1 MRRQRFSREQI
12 AEADQ
17 RDILGVAR
25 ELNLKLE
32 KRKNTY
38 KVPGYGGLYITPMKN
53 AFHCFSADM
62 SRGNRS
68 EEHTS
73 ELQSRSDLCRRK
85 RNRIFFTRAIR

>member
-32 KRKNTY
+32 KEK
-38 KVPGYGGLYITPMKN
+38 YI
-53 AFHCFSADM
+53 
-62 SRGNRS
+62 
-68 EEHTS
+68 
-73 ELQSRSDLCRRK
+73 
-85 RNRIFFTRAIR
+85 

>member
-32 KRKNTY
+32 KEKIHIKY
-38 KVPGYGGLYITPMKN
+38 L
-53 AFHCFSADM
+53 DM
-62 SRGNRS
+62 VVCIL
-68 EEHTS
+68 H
-73 ELQSRSDLCRRK
+73 L
-85 RNRIFFTRAIR
+85 

>member
-38 KVPGYGGLYITPMKN
+38 KVPGYGGLYITPIITQNIISSWMGWAKG
-53 AFHCFSADM
+53 H
-62 SRGNRS
+62 
-68 EEHTS
+68 
-73 ELQSRSDLCRRK
+73 Q
-85 RNRIFFTRAIR
+85 

>member
-38 KVPGYGGLYITPMKN
+38 KVPGYGG
-53 AFHCFSADM
+53 
-62 SRGNRS
+62 
-68 EEHTS
+68 
-73 ELQSRSDLCRRK
+73 
-85 RNRIFFTRAIR
+85 

>member
-38 KVPGYGGLYITPMKN
+38 KENLRV
-53 AFHCFSADM
+53 
-62 SRGNRS
+62 
-68 EEHTS
+68 
-73 ELQSRSDLCRRK
+73 
-85 RNRIFFTRAIR
+85 RNKAKTGTYNEQKTQDCEGC

>member
-32 KRKNTY
+32 KRKIHISTWIWWFVYYTY
-38 KVPGYGGLYITPMKN
+38 
-53 AFHCFSADM
+53 
-62 SRGNRS
+62 
-68 EEHTS
+68 EECIS
-73 ELQSRSDLCRRK
+73 LFFCRYEQRE
-85 RNRIFFTRAIR
+85 

>member
-38 KVPGYGGLYITPMKN
+38 KVPGYDTY
-53 AFHCFSADM
+53 
-62 SRGNRS
+62 
-68 EEHTS
+68 EECIS
-73 ELQSRSDLCRRK
+73 LFFCRYEQRE
-85 RNRIFFTRAIR
+85 